1 MKTLLSIALIL
12 ASTTSAVAATKEPAN
27 LELCTLELYER
38 SEELFIVEEI
48 FDIKKAASATNFQI
62 EMLNAHMNYIS
73 FEEPKDFTFEEI
85 KDVFQKSFDDL
96 YILKLTSRKTGKV
109 YLETKSY
116 PGDNPYGLVF
126 DLQGNVIA
134 QNGDDSYTLIGKDGS
149 EFSCYEVNKDK
160 YDN

>member
-27 LELCTLELYER
+27 LELCTLELYEP
-38 SEELFIVEEI
+38 SEELFITEEI
-48 FDIKKAASATNFQI
+48 FDVRKATSVSKL
-62 EMLNAHMNYIS
+62 ELKMLNAHLNYIS
-73 FEEPKDFTFEEI
+73 FEEPKEFTFE
-85 KDVFQKSFDDL
+85 DVKAAFANGFDEL

-116 PGDNPYGLVF
+116 PGDNAYGLVF
-126 DLQGNVIA
+126 DLKGNVIA